1 MLLCVTVRML
11 VGVSC
16 CCLRFFE
23 DISLWRG
30 QSGTTVW
37 CYSSPPTLLKHLV
50 QRKGNGCCDIS
61 YCRNL
66 ACKYAL
72 ECYKPQWADSVPY
85 PVPRP
90 KGPAGLHFR
99 NSWDEVITLKSNAF
113 PQTSVG
119 WDFQLPSFLKYKNLF
134 LLMDSLCGE
143 ARINIWGTFMTQ
155 KKTPNV
161 PTPSKILVWNI
172 YICIYV
178 YISLM
183 NLIVWGLFRGSRA
196 LNSYWC
202 KLWQGMVGV
211 SWDHLS
217 SDSERTLKDYFWRDM
232 LFNVISSDIPEL
244 CVDQSK
250 NSIQKPQNRP
260 QNTQNRFHW

>member
-66 ACKYAL
+66 ACKYDL
-72 ECYKPQWADSVPY
+72 ESYKPQWADSVPY

-143 ARINIWGTFMTQ
+143 TQRNIWAHSWHKRKPQMFPLPQ
-155 KKTPNV
+155 KFW
-161 PTPSKILVWNI
+161 SEI
-172 YICIYV
+172 YIYVSMSIY
-178 YISLM
+178 L
-183 NLIVWGLFRGSRA
+183 
-196 LNSYWC
+196 
-202 KLWQGMVGV
+202 
-211 SWDHLS
+211 
-217 SDSERTLKDYFWRDM
+217 
-232 LFNVISSDIPEL
+232 
-244 CVDQSK
+244 
-250 NSIQKPQNRP
+250 
-260 QNTQNRFHW
+260 

>member
-72 ECYKPQWADSVPY
+72 ESYKPQWADSVPY

-134 LLMDSLCGE
+134 LLMESLCGE
-143 ARINIWGTFMTQ
+143 TQRNIWGTFMT
-155 KKTPNV
+155 KENPKCSHSLKNFGL
-161 PTPSKILVWNI
+161 KYI
-172 YICIYV
+172 YMYLCL
-178 YISLM
+178 YISNESHSLG
-183 NLIVWGLFRGSRA
+183 IVPRLQS
-196 LNSYWC
+196 
-202 KLWQGMVGV
+202 
-211 SWDHLS
+211 
-217 SDSERTLKDYFWRDM
+217 
-232 LFNVISSDIPEL
+232 PEL
-244 CVDQSK
+244 LLV
-250 NSIQKPQNRP
+250 
-260 QNTQNRFHW
+260 